1 MFEKSWN
8 ALRRAWEFSRRR
20 EWVLVL
26 GLLTAVVV
34 ELQNQ
39 LANDVTTPDWKSILL
54 VIVSFVQRNG
64 VFSQNSV
71 DNLKQ

>member
-1 MFEKSWN
+1 MQGLWN

-54 VIVSFVQRNG
+54 VIVSFIQRNG